1 MAAYKI
7 LGNVYKIG
15 ATEPLQSKN
24 GTTFTRR
31 TLTLCQNRFNPD
43 TGEAYPPNYIELE
56 FSGNNCPM
64 LDQFRQNDR
73 VQVTFDVGGSMYK
86 DKNTGEERNITRLRA
101 FKIERYVQQQA
112 QQAPQQA
119 YHPQQASN
127 YNSRPQQTQYAPQ
140 GYAPQQNFPPT
151 PTDDLPY

>member
-31 TLTLCQNRFNPD
+31 TLTLCQIRFNPD

-101 FKIERYVQQQA
+101 FRIERYVQQQA
-112 QQAPQQA
+112 QQA
-119 YHPQQASN
+119 
-127 YNSRPQQTQYAPQ
+127 QYAPQ
-140 GYAPQQNFPPT
+140 GYAPQQNFHPT